1 MRFVLVAGLMLWSGA
16 AMAQTATVETET
28 TVCQG
33 SDCIEAVNPSAM
45 HGLFGWM
52 FGNPQ
57 PHYEVPTA
65 ESVAREMVADRH
77 RTPEEHHRICLQH
90 YMKFWKDDIGESQEE
105 ATEDANASCS
115 M

>member
-16 AMAQTATVETET
+16 AMAQTAAAETET
-28 TVCQG
+28 TVCRG
-33 SDCIEAVNPSAM
+33 SDCIKAVNPGAM

-52 FGNPQ
+52 FGNPH

-65 ESVAREMVADRH
+65 EAREMIPDRH
-77 RTPEEHHRICLQH
+77 TTPEEHHRICLQH
-90 YMKFWKDDIGESQEE
+90 YLKFWKDDKGESQEE
-105 ATEDANASCS
+105 ATEDANASCR